1 MIILNYYYYIKRLFI
16 YNYIIKIIKGFKY
29 FARKFSIIFD
39 SNLECVLYLY
49 LFTTTKK
56 NLIIEFIF
64 KLNQY

>member
-39 SNLECVLYLY
+39 SNLLLKYYLE
-49 LFTTTKK
+49 KDS
-56 NLIIEFIF
+56 N
-64 KLNQY
+64 